1 MHTQICKGQRNPGK
15 GLDTISQQVVTQ
27 GDQKDNLVK
36 EELLECTAKASSYA
50 GLVSGGH
57 KA

>member
-1 MHTQICKGQRNPGK
+1 MCKGQRNPRK
-15 GLDTISQQVVTQ
+15 GLDTIPQQVVTQ
-27 GDQKDNLVK
+27 RDQKDNLVK